1 MRLRNNHPGEHHR
14 DFATLHLHQT
24 GESHCNPVSDGIGA
38 SSFTPSS
45 NGVLTFKNTPD
56 YEDPPGYT
64 VTVNADADGDTATKT
79 VTINIQNLE

>member
-1 MRLRNNHPGEHHR
+1 MQRYTSTKPER
-14 DFATLHLHQT
+14 ATVTLSLT
-24 GESHCNPVSDGIGA
+24 GSSA
-38 SSFTPSS
+38 SSFTLSS

-64 VTVNADADGDTATKT
+64 VTVNAEADGDTATKT